1 MNKNYRNYLSAM
13 EAQRRVADVRGVVAG
28 QFSGISDILSDVD
41 IIVSWFVGSKDCRCP
56 ITEQVNDAV
65 LKREAIKMNVINSN
79 MLSIEQ
85 ATNLLLQNSQRK
97 ADNNYEVK
105 NISFQEILEQ
115 KKDLASEVKFSKH
128 ANQRLESRN
137 INLSE
142 EQLGRLN
149 QGVTQAR
156 DKSIN
161 ESLVMMDNL
170 AFIVNVKNNTVVTAL
185 EQNEANNI
193 FTNIDGA
200 VIV

>member
-1 MNKNYRNYLSAM
+1 MNIM
-13 EAQRRVADVRGVVAG
+13 
-28 QFSGISDILSDVD
+28 
-41 IIVSWFVGSKDCRCP
+41 
-56 ITEQVNDAV
+56 
-65 LKREAIKMNVINSN
+65 NSN

-97 ADNNYEVK
+97 ADNYHEDN
-105 NISFQEILEQ
+105 NISFKDILEQ
-115 KKDLASEVKFSKH
+115 KSNSSSEVKFSKH

-142 EQLGRLN
+142 EQIGRLN
-149 QGVTQAR
+149 QGVTRAR

-185 EQNEANNI
+185 EQNETNNI